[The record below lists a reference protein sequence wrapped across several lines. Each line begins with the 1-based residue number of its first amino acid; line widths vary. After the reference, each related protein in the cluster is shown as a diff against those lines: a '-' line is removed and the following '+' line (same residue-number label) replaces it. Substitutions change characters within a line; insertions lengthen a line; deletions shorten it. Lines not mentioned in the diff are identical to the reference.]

1 MIIAVLLHAITCYMN
16 PVWTCKK
23 LLVLGIYSSEQIKNI
38 LGIIL
43 VLIIFLYKH
52 NITLKS
58 QVNVLVKAS
67 G

>member
-1 MIIAVLLHAITCYMN
+1 MQLQLN

-43 VLIIFLYKH
+43 ILIIFLYKH

-58 QVNVLVKAS
+58 QVNVVVKAT